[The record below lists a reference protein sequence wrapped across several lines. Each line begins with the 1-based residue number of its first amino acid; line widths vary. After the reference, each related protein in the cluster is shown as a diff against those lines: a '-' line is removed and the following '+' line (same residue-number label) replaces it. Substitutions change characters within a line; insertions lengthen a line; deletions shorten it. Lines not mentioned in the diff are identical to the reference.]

1 MKSKKVAII
10 LALTFG
16 IIGAHR
22 FYLGQTGKGLFYM
35 LGLGIPLGLL
45 DGLIYLLLSMTT
57 ISIVLSILD
66 VSLWTLGSQDSFD
79 SKYNKLAVQREIL
92 EAIKNK

>member
-1 MKSKKVAII
+1 MKSKKVATI

-22 FYLGQTGKGLFYM
+22 FYLGQTGKGL
-35 LGLGIPLGLL
+35 
-45 DGLIYLLLSMTT
+45 IYLLLSITT

>member
-10 LALTFG
+10 LALTLG

-35 LGLGIPLGLL
+35 LGLGIPLG
-45 DGLIYLLLSMTT
+45 
-57 ISIVLSILD
+57 ILD
-66 VSLWTLGSQDSFD
+66 ALIWTLGSQDSFD
-79 SKYNKLAVQREIL
+79 SKYNSIAVQKEIL
-92 EAIKNK
+92 KAIKNK